1 MLPSKTILEASN
13 RKGPTHTLK
22 PKVTAKAMA
31 PPKKKTRTHSI
42 EVEEIEDEDS
52 SCNIAAWNGSILSMS
67 SFQIPNSKKK
77 GNTKWSPI
85 YLFYKIVVNRLDGTL
100 GDDRDIHYCCL
111 HGAHKIFLVNNL
123 CVHVKPMYQ
132 LYCILKDCDR
142 PPTPDEI
149 NIASGKRELDGHA
162 EAKYLKKLNKAS
174 ENIKKAFGDQKAWAA
189 GPWDQEKFEQLL
201 TKWIIACNQ
210 PFDEVEKPEF
220 ITMMN
225 FTHCNVGS
233 LKIPKHD
240 AIKQHVMRM
249 GEETIEGVCKM
260 FLVQS
265 CLVSLV

>member
-1 MLPSKTILEASN
+1 MLLSKTIPEASN

-22 PKVTAKAMA
+22 PKVTEKAMA
-31 PPKKKTRTHSI
+31 PPKKKTRTPSV

-52 SCNIAAWNGSILSMS
+52 SHNIATWNGSISSMS

-77 GNTKWSPI
+77 GNTKQSLI
-85 YLFYKIVVNRLDGTL
+85 YLFYEIVINGPDGTL
-100 GDDRDIHYCCL
+100 GDDGDIHYHCL

-123 CVHVKPMYQ
+123 HVHVKLMYQ
-132 LYCILKDCDR
+132 LYCILKDCDE

-149 NIASGKRELDGHA
+149 DIASGKRELDGHA
-162 EAKYLKKLNKAS
+162 EAEYLKKLNKAS
-174 ENIKKAFGDQKAWAA
+174 ENIKKAFKDQKAWAA

-201 TKWIIACNQ
+201 TEWIIACDQ

-233 LKIPKHD
+233 LKIPKRD
-240 AIKQHVMRM
+240 AIKRRYHAIAHQY
-249 GEETIEGVCKM
+249 
-260 FLVQS
+260 
-265 CLVSLV
+265 